1 MPEGE
6 RVSRPLAFPIR
17 IPFVEQVGFEL
28 WRFENGQA
36 ELRLAL
42 DPMHLNALSTAHGG
56 VLMTMLD
63 VVMAHAARSAVAP
76 QPEQGQSLAT
86 IEMETSFLRPAPRE
100 LRAHGQLVH
109 RTKSPGDNVCPPA
122 AAAVSASF
130 NDRPAAQPEIAAQK
144 PVSGSRVSSQ
154 SSPRA

>member
-86 IEMETSFLRPAPRE
+86 IEMKTSFLRPAQRE
-100 LRAHGQLVH
+100 LRAHGQLIH
-109 RTKSPGDNVCPPA
+109 RTKSLAFCEGRVVDA
-122 AAAVSASF
+122 AGELCAQATGTFRLLRAATA
-130 NDRPAAQPEIAAQK
+130 
-144 PVSGSRVSSQ
+144 
-154 SSPRA
+154 RAG